1 MLLSAALTLL
11 VPFALPAGATEE
23 GSESSTEMAV
33 PAGKYQEAPMLAAL
47 VAAGE
52 LPPVDERLPLE
63 PRVAPAVEEIGTY
76 GGTLNVVS
84 IDKNPW
90 NDLTESPENAG
101 ARFLEMTEDGSV
113 VPDLARD
120 YELTDDGKSFTVYM
134 REGAK
139 WSDGHPL
146 TADDVIF
153 AFEDMHW
160 NDQVE
165 TWNLFPGVSRVV
177 KLDDYTV
184 RFEMDE
190 PYFAMELIMVQW
202 PGGEWVAFHPKHH
215 LKKWH
220 INHNEDAE
228 KVAAEEGFDTW
239 SEAFRYHFWWAP
251 LNDLDKPTVMPW
263 RITDLTAT
271 VKAFER
277 NPWFYQVDQAGQQ
290 LPYIDRVVA
299 TIVDPELYHLK
310 IIAGEADI
318 ASMFT
323 EFKIGRASCR
333 ERV

>member
-1 MLLSAALTLL
+1 MTTRGLLLSAALTLL
-11 VPFALPAGATEE
+11 APFALLAGATEE
-23 GSESSTEMAV
+23 ASDSGTKMAV
-33 PAGKYQEAPMLAAL
+33 PAGKYKEAPMLAAL

-63 PRVAPAVEEIGTY
+63 PYVAPAVEEIGTY

-90 NDLTESPENAG
+90 NDATESPENAG

-120 YELTDDGKSFTVYM
+120 YELAADGKSFTVYM

-202 PGGEWVAFHPKHH
+202 PGGEWVAFHPKHY
-215 LKKWH
+215 LAKWH
-220 INHNEDAE
+220 INHNEDAD
-228 KVAAEEGFDTW
+228 KVAAEEGFDSW

-263 RITDLTAT
+263 RISDLTNT

-277 NPWFYQVDQAGQQ
+277 NPWFYQVDEAG
-290 LPYIDRVVA
+290 
-299 TIVDPELYHLK
+299 
-310 IIAGEADI
+310 
-318 ASMFT
+318 
-323 EFKIGRASCR
+323 
-333 ERV
+333 

>member
-1 MLLSAALTLL
+1 MT
-11 VPFALPAGATEE
+11 
-23 GSESSTEMAV
+23 
-33 PAGKYQEAPMLAAL
+33 
-47 VAAGE
+47 
-52 LPPVDERLPLE
+52 R
-63 PRVAPAVEEIGTY
+63 
-76 GGTLNVVS
+76 
-84 IDKNPW
+84 NPW

-101 ARFLEMTEDGSV
+101 ARFLEMTGDGSV
-113 VPDLARD
+113 VPDLARG

-139 WSDGHPL
+139 WADGHPL
-146 TADDVIF
+146 TAADVIF

-202 PGGEWVAFHPKHH
+202 PGGEWVAFHPKHY
-215 LKKWH
+215 LEKWH
-220 INHNEDAE
+220 INHNEDAG
-228 KVAAEEGFDTW
+228 KVAAEEGFASW

-271 VKAFER
+271 VKALER
-277 NPWFYQVDQAGQQ
+277 NPWFYQVDEAGQQ

-299 TIVDPELYHLK
+299 TIVDAELLRS
-310 IIAGEADI
+310 G
-318 ASMFT
+318 
-323 EFKIGRASCR
+323 
-333 ERV
+333 